1 MKLLL
6 PDSLPLAPDL
16 PAAMTPVVYDIDARL
31 PEEHRDAEAVVLWG
45 NTDERLRELAV
56 DLPRLR
62 WLQGLMSGMDRV
74 FAAGFAPGAVMT
86 SGQGTHDGPVAE
98 HALAMILAAT
108 RRLDLA
114 RDDQRAHV
122 WGTRLSGRQPLDNS
136 EGLRTLRGASV
147 LVYGFGSIA
156 ARLAPSLTLLGA
168 DVRGVA
174 SRAGVRHGYPVF
186 APADL
191 PRLLPE
197 TDVLVSI
204 LPGSPENRR
213 AVSAEVIASLPRTA
227 WIVNVGR
234 GSVVDEPALLRAL
247 REGRLAGAALD
258 VFEVEPLPSG
268 SPVWDTPNLI
278 VTPHC
283 AGARPLGADE
293 LIARNARA
301 FLEGG
306 AFRNLVVRPA

>member
-1 MKLLL
+1 
-6 PDSLPLAPDL
+6 
-16 PAAMTPVVYDIDARL
+16 
-31 PEEHRDAEAVVLWG
+31 
-45 NTDERLRELAV
+45 
-56 DLPRLR
+56 
-62 WLQGLMSGMDRV
+62 
-74 FAAGFAPGAVMT
+74 
-86 SGQGTHDGPVAE
+86 
-98 HALAMILAAT
+98 
-108 RRLDLA
+108 
-114 RDDQRAHV
+114 
-122 WGTRLSGRQPLDNS
+122 
-136 EGLRTLRGASV
+136 
-147 LVYGFGSIA
+147 VYGFGSIA

-168 DVRGVA
+168 EVRGVA
-174 SRAGVRHGYPVF
+174 TRAGDRHGYPVF